1 MRSIS
6 YFLIVFLTI
15 VVSSCTEKVMLFD
28 QAHTEPWSEKGNAQW
43 EYDNGVIMGSLLRG
57 TGFLITEKTYAN
69 FELELEFNPD
79 ETINSGIFV
88 RCKEQELSFTDC
100 YELNIWDNHPEPGD
114 RTGALVSRTQ
124 SLVYVNT
131 INQWNTYRIRCE
143 GNSIK
148 AWINGDLVVDV
159 ENDDLVEGYIGLQ
172 ADGLGMVQFR
182 NVELT
187 KL

>member
-1 MRSIS
+1 MKHTSM
-6 YFLIVFLTI
+6 LLLVL
-15 VVSSCTEKVMLFD
+15 VAALGLSCTEKVSLFD
-28 QAHTEPWSEKGNAQW
+28 QAHTGAWSEKGNAQW
-43 EYDNGVIMGSLLRG
+43 QYENGIIIGSLLRG
-57 TGFLITEKTYAN
+57 TGFLITEETYAN
-69 FELELEFNPD
+69 FELELEFYPD
-79 ETINSGIFV
+79 ETINSGVFV
-88 RCKEQELSFTDC
+88 RCKEQRLSFTDC
-100 YELNIWDNHPEPGD
+100 YELNIWDHHPEPGD

-124 SLVYVNT
+124 PLKQVTT

-143 GNSIK
+143 GNTIK

-159 ENDDLVEGYIGLQ
+159 VNEDLVEGYIGLQ